1 MAAYEI
7 FSHVYDTFMEDVPY
21 DAWCRQLHRKMLQ
34 YGIDSGLVLD
44 LGCGTGQMTRR
55 FRDLGYDMI
64 GADRSA
70 DMLEIAME
78 QEYRNPSQGIQ
89 ENPAA
94 AGRILY
100 LNQDMRAFELYGTVR
115 AVISVCD
122 CMNYVTDPKDLLQV
136 FRLVNNYLDPG
147 GIVLFDMNTPYKYRQ
162 IIGNATIAENREH
175 ESFIWENHF
184 DPAAGINQY
193 DVTFFIEEE
202 EGWYRRYEE
211 QHIQRAYETA
221 EVEALLTRAGLA
233 VREVLDAEGLKP
245 VTAETQRILYLAQ
258 EQQK

>member
-1 MAAYEI
+1 MVAYEI

-64 GADRSA
+64 GADQSA

-78 QEYRNPSQGIQ
+78 QEYRNPAQGIQ

-100 LNQDMRAFELYGTVR
+100 LNQDMRTFELY
-115 AVISVCD
+115 
-122 CMNYVTDPKDLLQV
+122 V

-184 DPAAGINQY
+184 DPATGINQY